1 MNNLMQ
7 LAGLLK
13 SGKSP
18 KDLAH
23 ELAKNTN
30 NPIINNL
37 IKEMDNGNEEEANK
51 IINNLMQQNGMNNQ
65 FNQFKQFLGIK

>member
-7 LAGLLK
+7 LVGLLK